1 MNREEQK
8 ERLANRDPRA
18 VLSKSF
24 MTGADMCGE
33 RAWRDLNFPR
43 PFVMTEQ
50 VLFGKAVDAGV
61 AILID
66 TNNKHAKADL
76 ALAKH
81 EAEVEMMEFDEDIW
95 PDYEEVDAALEAF
108 VPVIDKLD
116 LDNAVTQPHI
126 RVSIP
131 GIPMPVDA
139 HPDLIAFD
147 DRIIDIKTSKRSKEA
162 NAARNS
168 YTELGFYA
176 IAHEQVTGRR
186 VPSVGYLTWVRSK
199 SPYWQYVEAE
209 VTDEM
214 RARALARARGFAWA
228 IRTDADVN
236 REAAVPANVSFVNG
250 PRFAGL
256 CGGCAHNPSK
266 GGGCGIYEEENQ

>member
-1 MNREEQK
+1 MSREEQK
-8 ERLANRDPRA
+8 ERLATRDPRA

-66 TNNKHAKADL
+66 TNNKHAKPDL
-76 ALAKH
+76 ALARH
-81 EAEVEMMEFDEDIW
+81 EAEVEMVEFDEDIW

-108 VPVIDKLD
+108 IPVIDKLD
-116 LDNAVTQPHI
+116 LDNAVSQAHI

-131 GIPMPVDA
+131 GVPMPVDA
-139 HPDLIAFD
+139 HPDLICFD
-147 DRIIDIKTSKRSKEA
+147 DRIIDVKTSKRSKEA

-168 YTELGFYA
+168 HTGARLLRHRSRAGHRSARAVCRLPDVGPVEVAVLA
-176 IAHEQVTGRR
+176 VRRGRR
-186 VPSVGYLTWVRSK
+186 HRRDARS
-199 SPYWQYVEAE
+199 
-209 VTDEM
+209 
-214 RARALARARGFAWA
+214 RARSCPRLRVGDPHRRG
-228 IRTDADVN
+228 RQ
-236 REAAVPANVSFVNG
+236 
-250 PRFAGL
+250 PRRRGT
-256 CGGCAHNPSK
+256 C
-266 GGGCGIYEEENQ
+266 